1 MKQFFPVLVCLLTVA
16 ISSFAQSTETFD
28 IATFQAPADWKKQ
41 SKDGVVIFNTSNQQK
56 NTYAMIL
63 LYASGE
69 SSGNAKGDFESDWQ
83 EFVVRQFKV
92 NTHPETEP
100 EKTAAG
106 WKIITGG
113 AAFQNDLGPAAVL
126 MSTYSGNG
134 RKFSVSAMFN
144 SRDYLPAIEAF
155 ASSIELKKTE
165 PGKQLNATAEK
176 QQPQTANNQSVSQP
190 STTQFFAGNGYT
202 FTTTNFDDGWHA
214 AIKSDWVEV
223 TKDDTT
229 VLLHYGITITDEM
242 RRDLSN
248 SYWNQIA
255 ANRYQV
261 KNLYPTNYS
270 VLKDFP
276 YYFVQ
281 ADATERATGKNVFVS
296 FQVIPKNGTAY
307 CYEIVTPTRDSF
319 SRQFPTMDQIE
330 NLSRYNRFAIAKSD
344 LIGTW
349 QAGGGAFTQYYFVSS
364 GNYAGMNITVSNLR
378 YVFVNG
384 TSYRTEVKA
393 VTNIVY
399 ASEKEI
405 GKYTAGNWDVSTTD
419 QKGKLSNFSAWFE
432 ATKGGRILHLLN
444 KKYSS
449 EHYLLG
455 KDR

>member
-1 MKQFFPVLVCLLTVA
+1 MTKISMKPILFLIVCFLSLSA
-16 ISSFAQSTETFD
+16 NSFTQITETFD
-28 IATFQAPADWKKQ
+28 IATFRPPADWKKQ
-41 SKDGVVIFNTSNQQK
+41 ENPGAIIYTISDESKG
-56 NTYAMIL
+56 TYALITL
-63 LYASGE
+63 WASGE
-69 SSGNAKGDFESDWQ
+69 SVGNARQDFESDWQ
-83 EFVVRQFKV
+83 EFVVEQFTV
-92 NTHPETEP
+92 NARPEFEP
-100 EKTAAG
+100 EKTVAG
-106 WKIITGG
+106 WKILTGG
-113 AAFQNDLGPAAVL
+113 AAFQNNLGPAAVL

-144 SRDYLPAIEAF
+144 SRDHLPAIEAF
-155 ASSIELKKTE
+155 ASSIKLKTTE

-176 QQPQTANNQSVSQP
+176 QQPQTANNRSRVV
-190 STTQFFAGNGYT
+190 TGDGYT
-202 FTTTNFDDGWHA
+202 FATTNFDDGWNA

-223 TKDDTT
+223 TKGDTT
-229 VLLHYGITITDEM
+229 ILLHYGITMTDEM
-242 RRDLSN
+242 RQDLSN

-255 ANRYQV
+255 ANKYQI

-270 VLKDFP
+270 VLKDRP

-281 ADATERATGKNVFVS
+281 ADVTEKATGKNVFVS

-307 CYEIVTPTRDSF
+307 CYEIVTPTKSSF
-319 SRQFPTMDQIE
+319 SQQFPTMDKIE
-330 NLSRYNRFAIAKSD
+330 NLSGYNRFAIGKSD

-349 QAGGGAFTQYYFVSS
+349 QAGAGAFTQYYFVSS
-364 GNYAGMNITVSNLR
+364 GNYAGMNITVSNLK
-378 YVFVNG
+378 YVFANG

-393 VTNIVY
+393 VTNNVY

-405 GKYTAGNWDVSTTD
+405 GKYTVGNWGVSTTD
-419 QKGKLSNFSAWFE
+419 QKGKISNFSAWFE